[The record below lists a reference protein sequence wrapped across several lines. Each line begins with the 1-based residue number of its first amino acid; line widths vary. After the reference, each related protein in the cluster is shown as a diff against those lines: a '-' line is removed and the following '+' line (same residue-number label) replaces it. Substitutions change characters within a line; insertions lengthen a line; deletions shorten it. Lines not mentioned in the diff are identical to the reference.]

1 MFIEVLN
8 IPSGTTVDEIDDL
21 FCHMN
26 IIDSIHV
33 NEITHRGGQA
43 VAWVELRCSQAGA
56 NAISERLDGR
66 YFKGHPVA
74 TYAALFLH

>member
-1 MFIEVLN
+1 MLIQVLHL
-8 IPSGTTVDEIDDL
+8 PQGTTVEDIKDL
-21 FCHMN
+21 FCRMN

-33 NEITHRGGQA
+33 SDTTNLGES
-43 VAWVELRCSQAGA
+43 VAWVGLRCSQAGA

-74 TYAALFLH
+74 TYTALFLH

>member
-8 IPSGTTVDEIDDL
+8 IPSGTTVDEIDYL
-21 FCHMN
+21 FCHMS

-33 NEITHRGGQA
+33 KEITRRGQA

-74 TYAALFLH
+74 TYTALFLY